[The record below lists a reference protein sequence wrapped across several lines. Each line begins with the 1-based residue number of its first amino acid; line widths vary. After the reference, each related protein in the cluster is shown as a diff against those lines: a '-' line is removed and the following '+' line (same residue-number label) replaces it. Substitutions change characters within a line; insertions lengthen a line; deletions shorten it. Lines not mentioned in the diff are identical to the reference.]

1 MRLRRHLCAFGR
13 RTEGSGTVE
22 MVFSVLALNMLLA
35 AFFIWWGAY
44 NSHALADRATY
55 TINDLITRQ
64 RGVELQRSFLDG
76 LERTAEYILDPD
88 QDARVRFTQVTLVAG
103 AQPTD
108 PPTLQV
114 DWSYSP
120 CAMLPTAV
128 AGPGFDVASL
138 PMMATGATMIVTDM
152 EVPYVS
158 TFSLIPSITFE
169 RRAVSLYRNEP
180 QFALAGSGAS
190 QCPD

>member
-1 MRLRRHLCAFGR
+1 MRLRRHLRAFGR

-103 AQPTD
+103 RSQPIRRPCRSTGPILPAPCC
-108 PPTLQV
+108 PPP
-114 DWSYSP
+114 WR
-120 CAMLPTAV
+120 
-128 AGPGFDVASL
+128 GRASTWPL
-138 PMMATGATMIVTDM
+138 
-152 EVPYVS
+152 
-158 TFSLIPSITFE
+158 
-169 RRAVSLYRNEP
+169 
-180 QFALAGSGAS
+180 
-190 QCPD
+190 CP